1 MNNLKSTMTVVTG
14 LALAM
19 ALGLSEVTA
28 GVTSLNEVG
37 PKKDFPSVVRSYE
50 SMNRDFSRVG
60 RPRSVAQVRNI
71 RIGSSKQQLVAVV
84 GQPVSAYSDGSWNF
98 NVALPLP
105 QRHRLICQYRVY
117 FDDNERVA
125 GTVWRRP
132 QCADIVI
139 GQK

>member
-1 MNNLKSTMTVVTG
+1 MNYLKSTMAVMAG

-19 ALGLSEVTA
+19 ALGVSAVKA

-37 PKKDFPSVVRSYE
+37 AKKDFPIAVRAYE

-60 RPRSVAQVRNI
+60 RPRSVEQVRTI
-71 RIGSSKQQLVAVV
+71 KIGSSKRQLVSVV
-84 GQPVSAYSDGSWNF
+84 GQPVSAYQDGSWNF

-105 QRHRLICQYRVY
+105 QRHRLVCQYRVF
-117 FDDNERVA
+117 FDDSGRVA

-139 GQK
+139 GKK